1 VTCCRILN
9 AEAQKADAKAF
20 ARLLAHLKEVDEK
33 HSTIIMVQV
42 ENETSLLGDSRV
54 GGAAAEE
61 HFNSALPA
69 ELVGALTVDKDLLRP
84 ELT

>member
-1 VTCCRILN
+1 
-9 AEAQKADAKAF
+9 
-20 ARLLAHLKEVDEK
+20 
-33 HSTIIMVQV
+33 MVQV

-61 HFNSALPA
+61 RFNSALPA